1 MGKTKINIIGPY
13 DRFNYGDLL
22 FPKMIKY
29 ALESQYP
36 DKFQFNY
43 FSIVD
48 ADYTEV
54 GGVKTQNYHAFVNE
68 LNKSGHHNVIVA
80 GGESIGANW
89 DKLLGFINPLYFA
102 LLNKVTVRVFSS
114 LGLAKKILGG
124 KSNFPFCINKSDFEG
139 DITVAYNS
147 VGGTSIPE
155 KCYPRLSD
163 SDYIAVR
170 ENITL
175 SLLEEEGINHSH
187 LYPDSAIIL
196 SDVFS
201 IDHLKSHIKVR
212 TSIKKLTDQ
221 PYIFVQ
227 IGKHK
232 HNNNVPQIVE
242 QLNQLGKE
250 TNSTIVLCP
259 IGTAPGHE
267 DDKVLKIIAGQLS
280 CSYEFIDNPNVYE
293 IILLIAQS
301 RLYIGTSLHGIISAM
316 SYGVPYIG
324 LNPKQKKVLGYLK
337 TWGKTPINEPS
348 RCNNFL
354 DKAKIA
360 LNTDRQKI
368 IEDTEHQ
375 KELYYQ
381 SIKNIKNCLN

>member
-1 MGKTKINIIGPY
+1 MEKTKINIIGPY

-29 ALESQYP
+29 ALETRYP
-36 DKFQFNY
+36 DHFQFNY

-48 ADYTEV
+48 ADFTEV

-68 LNKSGHHNVIVA
+68 LNKSGNHNVIVA

-102 LLNKVTVRVFSS
+102 LLNKVTVRLFSS
-114 LGLAKKILGG
+114 MGLAKKILGG

-147 VGGTSIPE
+147 VGGTSIPQ

-175 SLLEEEGINHSH
+175 SLLKEEGIHNSH
-187 LYPDSAIIL
+187 LFPDSAIIL

-201 IDHLKSHIKVR
+201 IEDLMVHPKIR
-212 TSIKKLTDQ
+212 PSIKNLKAQSYL
-221 PYIFVQ
+221 FVQ
-227 IGKHK
+227 VGKHK
-232 HNNNVPQIVE
+232 HNNNIPQIIE

-267 DDKVLKIIAGQLS
+267 DDKVLKTISTQLS
-280 CSYEFIDNPNVYE
+280 TANEYIDNPNVYE
-293 IILLIAQS
+293 IIHLIAQS
-301 RLYIGTSLHGIISAM
+301 KLYIGTSLHGIISAM

-348 RCNNFL
+348 RCNDFL
-354 DKAKIA
+354 EKAKIA
-360 LNTDRQKI
+360 LKTERQKI
-368 IEDTEHQ
+368 IEDTEQQ